1 MYAYGWG
8 GSTSVVGGESAMNG
22 IFAWL
27 AIAPVA
33 TAAAAFPEPKMPTY
47 FESLMNFW
55 TFWTACDGF
64 EALSRTSTTTRL
76 PLMPPREFQ
85 YATTASTACRSLWP
99 TSCVGPVS
107 GASMPK

>member
-1 MYAYGWG
+1 
-8 GSTSVVGGESAMNG
+8 MNG

-33 TAAAAFPEPKMPTY
+33 TAAAAFQAEDADC
-47 FESLMNFW
+47 FESPMNFW

-64 EALSRTSTTTRL
+64 DALSRTSTTRL

-85 YATTASTACRSLWP
+85 YATTAATACRSLWP
-99 TSCVGPVS
+99 TVRVGPVS